1 MQSLEAFY
9 QSELMPDLIQLE
21 DQRKT
26 ARKKLVPLVIV
37 AALFNLACLVLIVKA
52 GLKINL
58 MVIALIISALPV
70 FAWYAKYFKGY
81 KDRFKTVI
89 IPKIVAFI
97 HPELKYEKDGKV
109 SKEAFINSRL
119 FAENPNRYSGDDLVS
134 GTLGRTAIQF
144 SEIQAKRVEKV
155 RDHSSEAGS
164 SRKYRT
170 NVYPIFSGLFFTA
183 DFNKSFSGTTLVLPD
198 KAEKL
203 LGGMGQALQK
213 LNVQNGEL
221 IKLEDPEFEQL
232 FVVYGQDQ
240 VEARYI
246 LSTSLM
252 QRITAFQT
260 HAQKDIRF
268 SFSGSKLYAAIA
280 FDRELFEPTLKDSL
294 LDFSRIKEYYDDMKL
309 VTDMVE
315 ALNLNT
321 RIWSKQ

>member
-1 MQSLEAFY
+1 MQTLEAFY

-21 DQRKT
+21 DLRKT
-26 ARKKLVPLVIV
+26 AKKKMVPLVIV

-58 MVIALIISALPV
+58 MAIALLISAVPLFV
-70 FAWYAKYFKGY
+70 WYAKYFKGY
-81 KDRFKTVI
+81 RDRFKALI

-97 HPELKYEKDGKV
+97 DPALKYEKDGLVPKAEFV
-109 SKEAFINSRL
+109 ISRL
-119 FAENPNRYSGDDLVS
+119 FTERPDRYGGDDLVS
-134 GTLGRTAIQF
+134 GTLGRTAFQF
-144 SEIQAKRVEKV
+144 SEIQVDRVEKV
-155 RDHSSEAGS
+155 RDTSAGS
-164 SRKYRT
+164 GSSKTRT
-170 NVYPIFSGLFFTA
+170 DVYPIFSGLFFVA
-183 DFNKSFSGTTLVLPD
+183 DFNKSFRTTTIVLPD

-203 LGGMGQALQK
+203 LGGVGQALQK

-221 IKLEDPEFEQL
+221 IKLEDPEFERR

-252 QRITAFQT
+252 QRITAYQT
-260 HAQKDIRF
+260 RAQKDIRF
-268 SFSGSKLYAAIA
+268 SFAGSKLYVAIA
-280 FDRELFEPTLKDSL
+280 FDKELFEPALRESL

-309 VTDMVE
+309 VIDIVE

-321 RIWSKQ
+321 RIWSKH